1 LIEELMHIHP
11 CKATKVNARFA
22 CIWFHW
28 TCHDILLVLGG
39 NQNVDHIRLSSS
51 SSSSFY
57 PEASFLIHTNDGVR
71 TLVSIQLKLLCH
83 YIFWNLCLCLSLS
96 LSLYIYIY
104 IYLSSRIRTSL
115 IWFGFHSMKLKAF
128 KVRNDKNSS

>member
-39 NQNVDHIRLSSS
+39 NQNVDRIRLSS

-83 YIFWNLCLCLSLS
+83 YIFWNLCLCLSVSVSVSVSVSLSLS

-104 IYLSSRIRTSL
+104 IYIF
-115 IWFGFHSMKLKAF
+115 IYIYIYKLK
-128 KVRNDKNSS
+128 N

>member
-1 LIEELMHIHP
+1 MIEELMHIHP

-39 NQNVDHIRLSSS
+39 NQNVDHIRLS

-104 IYLSSRIRTSL
+104 IYIY
-115 IWFGFHSMKLKAF
+115 KLKNYNF
-128 KVRNDKNSS
+128 FNMIWLSFNEIKSFQSKKW

>member
-1 LIEELMHIHP
+1 MHIHP

-51 SSSSFY
+51 SSSSSSSFY

-83 YIFWNLCLCLSLS
+83 YIFWNLCLCLCLSLS
-96 LSLYIYIY
+96 LSLSIYIY
-104 IYLSSRIRTSL
+104 IY
-115 IWFGFHSMKLKAF
+115 KLKNYNF
-128 KVRNDKNSS
+128 FNMIWLSFNEIKSFQSKKW